1 MTEQLPRILR
11 AAVESEV
18 RFAERTIEALAVPYE
33 VEAEVDDVYGVY
45 RESVGRDAFTGIE
58 RRARRVKVLRD
69 HKLERAVGAC
79 VSSDSKVER
88 GLVTVAKIART
99 DLGDETLALA
109 DAGVLDVSI
118 AARPLPGSDQ
128 WSADRQHVRRT
139 KLFLEEQS
147 LVPLGVYGEH
157 GAVPLAVRGILDDE
171 VLIGAGELVELS
183 APSRTPNLDAV
194 RAWRAEVR
202 YGALLRPPV

>member
-1 MTEQLPRILR
+1 MSSEQLPRIVR
-11 AAVESEV
+11 AAVEAEV
-18 RFAERTIEALAVPYE
+18 RFAERIIEALAVPYE
-33 VEAEVDDVYGVY
+33 TEADVEDVYGVY
-45 RESVGRDAFTGIE
+45 SESIGREAFAGIE

-69 HKLERAVGAC
+69 HKLERAIGAC
-79 VSSDSKVER
+79 VSIDSKDER

-147 LVPLGVYGEH
+147 LVPLGVYGEV
-157 GAVPLAVRGILDDE
+157 GAGVLAVRGAPLGDDE
-171 VLIGAGELVELS
+171 VLVGV
-183 APSRTPNLDAV
+183 PSRTPNLDEV
-194 RAWRAEVR
+194 RAWRATMR
-202 YGALLRPPV
+202 YGSP